1 MARQKI
7 ISHWACDFETTVWGE
22 EVEKELGR
30 KQDHTEVWAAADV
43 QLYDPLENVTITH
56 SIRDFLER
64 FLTMSGH
71 NVLHFH
77 NLSFDGSFIIDFLLR
92 EGYKFYVGRDRDM
105 PSKTFQTSIS
115 RMGSWYWIKIKRN
128 KTIIEIRNSLKL
140 MPSSLRAIGS
150 SFQTKH
156 QKLDIE
162 YEGYRHA
169 YCEITKEEEAYIKND
184 VLVLKEALE
193 KMFDEG
199 HDSLTIGSCCLKEF
213 KSFYTKQDYNR
224 LFPDLREYPL
234 DYETC
239 GYYNMWEYVH
249 KSYNGGWCFVNPKYA
264 HQVVGG
270 GKVYDVNSLY
280 PSMMHSESG
289 NRHPYGAGQY
299 CWGAPS
305 QELISNTNK
314 YYFIR
319 IRCRFKLKPHC
330 FPWLHIRGNAR
341 YKGNENLY
349 RSDIRKDGK
358 YYRYYYDFDGNI
370 CDTKHE
376 FILTCTDWELLQKT
390 YDLYDLEILDHIWF
404 WAVEGLFDEYIDKYK
419 EIKMNNKGFLR
430 MLAKLF
436 LNNLYG
442 KFSTS
447 DDSSYKEPVLIDNEV
462 KFVYHEE
469 HEKKVGYIAIGS
481 AITSYARN
489 FTIQHAMGNYDR
501 FAYADTDSIH
511 IVGTDPA
518 EMVVE
523 HSSNFCCWK
532 NEADFDFAYYERQK
546 MYAEH
551 ITHENHIPVE
561 QLRDDDGN
569 FRKPYLDIKAA
580 GMSKG
585 AKQEFIEGG
594 YDLHELTVGLE
605 LDSGNLKARR
615 IHGGILLVK
624 QPFKIRKSI
633 DKKVNPVYNS
643 IYKH

>member
-7 ISHWACDFETTVWGE
+7 ITHWACDFETTVWGE

-43 QLYDPLENVTITH
+43 QLYDQLENVTITH

-64 FLTMSGH
+64 FLTMPGH

-105 PSKTFQTSIS
+105 PSKNFQTSIS

-140 MPSSLRAIGS
+140 MPSSLRSIGE

-156 QKLDIE
+156 QKLDME

-169 YCEITKEEEAYIKND
+169 YCEITKEEEQYIKND

-234 DYETC
+234 DHETC

-264 HQVVGG
+264 HQVVGE

-289 NRHPYGAGQY
+289 NRYPYGAGQY

-330 FPWLHIRGNAR
+330 FPWLHIRGNSR

-376 FILTCTDWELLQKT
+376 FILTCTDWELLQET
-390 YDLYDLEILDHIWF
+390 YDLYDLEIFDHIWF
-404 WAVEGLFDEYIDKYK
+404 WAVDGLFDEYIDKYK
-419 EIKMNNKGFLR
+419 QIKMNNEGFLR
-430 MLAKLF
+430 TLAKLF

-442 KFSTS
+442 KFSMS
-447 DDSSYKEPVLIDNEV
+447 DDSSYKEPVLVDNEV

-489 FTIQHAMGNYDR
+489 FTIRHAMANYDR
-501 FAYADTDSIH
+501 FAYGDTDSIH
-511 IVGTDPA
+511 LVGTEPA

-523 HSSNFCCWK
+523 HPTNFCCWK
-532 NEADFDFAYYERQK
+532 NESDFDYAYYERQK
-546 MYAEH
+546 LYAEH
-551 ITHENHIPVE
+551 ITHVDHVPVE
-561 QLRDDDGN
+561 
-569 FRKPYLDIKAA
+569 KPYLDIKAA
-580 GMSKG
+580 GMGKD
-585 AKQEFIEGG
+585 AKEQFIADG
-594 YDLHELTVGLE
+594 YDLHDLTVGLE
-605 LDSGNLKARR
+605 LTSGNLKARR
-615 IHGGILLVK
+615 IHGGILLTK
-624 QPFKIRKSI
+624 QKFNIRKSV
-633 DKKVNPVYNS
+633 DKKVNPVYS
-643 IYKH
+643 SVCKQ

>member
-1 MARQKI
+1 MARQKTI
-7 ISHWACDFETTVWGE
+7 TYWACDFETTVWGE
-22 EVEKELGR
+22 KLEQELGR

-43 QLYDPLENVTITH
+43 KLYDDTETVTINH
-56 SIRDFLER
+56 SIRDFMDR
-64 FLTMSGH
+64 FLSMKGH
-71 NVLHFH
+71 NILYFH

-92 EGYKFYVGRDRDM
+92 EGYKFYIGKDKYMSSR
-105 PSKTFQTSIS
+105 TFQTSIS
-115 RMGSWYWIKIKRN
+115 RMGSWYWIKVKLN

-140 MPSSLRAIGS
+140 MPSSLKAIGK

-156 QKLDIE
+156 QKLDME

-169 YCEITKEEEAYIKND
+169 YCEITKEEEQYIKND

-239 GYYNMWEYVH
+239 GCYNMWEYIH

-264 HQVVGG
+264 HQVVGE

-280 PSMMHSESG
+280 PSMMHSKSG
-289 NRHPYGAGQY
+289 NRYPYGAGQY

-349 RSDIRKDGK
+349 RSDIRKNGK

-370 CDTKHE
+370 CDTRHE
-376 FILTCTDWELLQKT
+376 FILTCTDWELLQET

-404 WAVEGLFDEYIDKYK
+404 WAVDGLFDEYIDKYK
-419 EIKMNNKGFLR
+419 KIKIDNKGFLR

-442 KFSTS
+442 KFSMS

-481 AITSYARN
+481 AIPSYGRN
-489 FTIQHAMGNYDR
+489 FTIRHAMANYDR
-501 FAYADTDSIH
+501 FAYGDTDALH
-511 IVGTDPA
+511 LVGTEPA

-523 HSSNFCCWK
+523 HPTNFCCWK
-532 NEADFDFAYYERQK
+532 NESDFDYAYYERQK

-551 ITHENHIPVE
+551 ITHINHVPVE
-561 QLRDDDGN
+561 
-569 FRKPYLDIKAA
+569 KPYLDIKAA
-580 GMSKG
+580 GMSKD
-585 AKQEFIEGG
+585 AKEQFIADG
-594 YDLHELTVGLE
+594 YDLYDLTVGLE
-605 LDSGNLKARR
+605 LTSGNLKARR

-624 QPFKIRKSI
+624 QSFKIRKSV

-643 IYKH
+643 ICKQ